1 LFKAHRLSHL
11 LALTVLAALLAACGG
26 APPAAPPAA
35 EPTAAPAAPAAT
47 EAPAAAATEAPAPTA
62 APAAT
67 EAPAAEPSTVVIGI
81 TEDSTSLDPARA
93 YETVPGIVSR
103 ATYQTL
109 VTFPDDGVGEIL
121 PELAESWEISEDG
134 LTYTFTMNG
143 DATFGDGTPVT
154 AEDAAFSINRTK
166 NIKGN
171 PSFLAANF
179 ASAEA
184 TDASTLVLT
193 LAEPDP
199 ATLAKLIFPAFSVV
213 SKAQVTANGGTDAAD
228 ADTTDK
234 AEEWLNANSAGSG
247 PYILE
252 KWDRGVETVLVR
264 NPGYWGE
271 AAPTERVI
279 IRNLPEAA
287 AQKTA
292 LEAGDIDLAMDL
304 GADQIV
310 GMDTNPDITIFSGLR
325 ETVIFLIFNQD
336 AAIGGPLADARVQ
349 KAVRLALDYEGIK
362 ILGGDGSVTPP
373 SLLPL
378 DFPGAWPADRAP
390 VRDLEGAKALLAEAG
405 FADGF
410 TIDLEYPDTTLVGVN
425 FGTFAQKVQADLA
438 EVGITVNLAPAALQ
452 PALERYRNGEAPFGL
467 WLWNPDFIDVADRL
481 SFLPEGK
488 VGLRANWTDANSSPE
503 IQALRDQAKLT
514 TDPAARDEVWSQ
526 IQEAWFEDSPFAA
539 ILQPGL
545 KVAHSSELQGFFQ
558 HPMWSVDVA
567 LLSK

>member
-1 LFKAHRLSHL
+1 MSYARRFSWVLS
-11 LALTVLAALLAACGG
+11 LAALLAVLAACGG
-26 APPAAPPAA
+26 APAAPPAA
-35 EPTAAPAAPAAT
+35 EPTAAAAT
-47 EAPAAAATEAPAPTA
+47 EAPAAAATEAPAA
-62 APAAT
+62 AAT
-67 EAPAAEPSTVVIGI
+67 EAPAAAATEPAAEPATVVVGV

-93 YETVPGIVSR
+93 YETVPGFVHK

-109 VTFPDDGVGEIL
+109 VTFPDDSVTEIVPL
-121 PELAESWEISEDG
+121 LAESWEISDDG
-134 LTYTFTMNG
+134 LTYTFKIDP
-143 DATFGDGTPVT
+143 DARFGDGSAVT

-179 ASAEA
+179 ATVEA
-184 TDASTLVLT
+184 TDPATLVITLT
-193 LAEPDP
+193 EPDP
-199 ATLAKLIFPAFSVV
+199 ATLAKLVYGAFSVV
-213 SKAQVTANGGTDAAD
+213 SQAQVSANGGTAAAD

-271 AAPTERVI
+271 AAPTERI
-279 IRNLPEAA
+279 IFRNLPEAA

-304 GADQIV
+304 GADQTA
-310 GMDTNPDITIFSGLR
+310 GLENNPAIGIFSGLR

-336 AAIGGPLADARVQ
+336 EAIGGPVADPRVQ
-349 KAVRLALDYEGIK
+349 KAIRLALDYEGIK
-362 ILGGDGSVTPP
+362 ALGGDGAETPP
-373 SLLPL
+373 SLLPIG
-378 DFPGAWPADRAP
+378 FPAAWPADRAP
-390 VRDLEGAKALLAEAG
+390 TRDLEAAQALLAEAG

-452 PALERYRNGEAPFGL
+452 PALEKYRNGESPFGL
-467 WLWNPDFIDVADRL
+467 WLWNPDFIDVTDRL

-488 VGLRANWTDANSSPE
+488 VGLRAKWTDANAGDE
-503 IQALRDQAKLT
+503 IKALRDQAKVT
-514 TDPAARDEVWSQ
+514 TDSAARDEVWSQ
-526 IQEAWFEDSPFAA
+526 IQTAWFEDSPFAA

-558 HPMWSVDVA
+558 HPMWGVDVA

>member
-1 LFKAHRLSHL
+1 VFHASRLSRIL
-11 LALTVLAALLAACGG
+11 GLAALVALLAACGG
-26 APPAAPPAA
+26 APAAPPAA
-35 EPTAAPAAPAAT
+35 GPTTAPAAT
-47 EAPAAAATEAPAPTA
+47 EPAAAAGPTA

-67 EAPAAEPSTVVIGI
+67 EPAAEPAAEPATIVIGA

-93 YETVPGIVSR
+93 YETVPGYVHK

-109 VTFPDDGVGEIL
+109 VTFPDDNVTEIVPL
-121 PELAESWEISEDG
+121 LAESWEISEDG
-134 LTYTFTMNG
+134 LTYTFKMDP
-143 DATFGDGTPVT
+143 DATFGDGSPVT

-179 ASAEA
+179 ATVEA
-184 TDASTLVLT
+184 TDPSTLVITLT
-193 LAEPDP
+193 EPDP
-199 ATLAKLIFPAFSVV
+199 ATLAKLIYGAFGVV

-271 AAPTERVI
+271 AAPTERII

-304 GADQIV
+304 GADQTA
-310 GMDTNPDITIFSGLR
+310 GLENNPAVSIFSGLR

-336 AAIGGPLADARVQ
+336 EAIGGPVSDARVQ
-349 KAVRLALDYEGIK
+349 KAIRLALDYEGIK
-362 ILGGDGSVTPP
+362 ALGGDGAETPP
-373 SLLPL
+373 SLLPIG
-378 DFPGAWPADRAP
+378 FPAAWPADKAP
-390 VRDLEGAKALLAEAG
+390 KRDLEAAKALLAEAG
-405 FADGF
+405 YADGF
-410 TIDLEYPDTTLVGVN
+410 TVDLEYPDTTLVGVN

-438 EVGITVNLAPAALQ
+438 EVGITANLAPAALQ
-452 PALERYRNGEAPFGL
+452 PALEKYRNGESAFGL

-488 VGLRANWTDANSSPE
+488 VGVRAKWTDANAGDE
-503 IQALRDQAKLT
+503 IKALRDQAKLT
-514 TDPAARDEVWSQ
+514 TDPAARDEVWAQ
-526 IQEAWFEDSPFAA
+526 IQTAWFEDSPFAA

-545 KVAHSSELQGFFQ
+545 KVAHSSELQGFVQ
-558 HPMWSVDVA
+558 HPMWGVDVA